1 MHYIEC
7 ILIQIGFEIRFEG
20 NMMQIQIGSNR
31 NQIETSKFKTLNR
44 SRIIDIYIYIY
55 IYRKI
60 EGIRMMTILK
70 DGICFMLN
78 HVDIST
84 FSTLVDYAELCT
96 TDLTVQN
103 SK

>member
-31 NQIETSKFKTLNR
+31 NQIETSKIKTLNR
-44 SRIIDIYIYIY
+44 SRITLY

-103 SK
+103 SKSS